1 MKEEEELLEGP
12 EEGPLREDA
21 DALVA
26 EDLPLRLG
34 AILGQVEALPLL
46 LGQPLF
52 GVLLVEGDGGS
63 VDLGSAWMSGA
74 FSFPIYSLLVEVLVN
89 THTWWP
95 KWI

>member
-63 VDLGSAWMSGA
+63 VDLGSALRRSG
-74 FSFPIYSLLVEVLVN
+74 SFLFIVIDYG
-89 THTWWP
+89 
-95 KWI
+95 